1 MVPCSKLWK
10 HNNLHWSQIPMSE
23 KLVFGS
29 STGGDCYYHGA
40 YGEYLEK
47 RQMFLRSY
55 QFSRKQ
61 SFTEKVTRSVRRVR
75 RFAWTRL
82 RSARRLKRVVWSRLR
97 TAFFYRRKRFFRLLH
112 LHDEPSYCF

>member
-1 MVPCSKLWK
+1 
-10 HNNLHWSQIPMSE
+10 MSE
-23 KLVFGS
+23 KLKPVFRSRS
-29 STGGDCYYHGA
+29 SSGDFCYYGHGGG

-61 SFTEKVTRSVRRVR
+61 SFAEKVTSSVKRVK
-75 RFAWTRL
+75 RFVWTRL

-97 TAFFYRRKRFFRLLH
+97 SAFFNRRKRFFRFLN
-112 LHDEPSYCF
+112 LHD